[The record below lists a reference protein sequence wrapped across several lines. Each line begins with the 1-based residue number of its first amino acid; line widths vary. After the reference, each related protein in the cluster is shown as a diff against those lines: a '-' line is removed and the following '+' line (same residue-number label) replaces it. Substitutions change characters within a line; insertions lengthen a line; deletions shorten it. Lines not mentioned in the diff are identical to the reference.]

1 MDIKLIRTQSWHAF
15 ITKSSTGAP
24 RPIWHKALLQFKLYW
39 RTSLNAVHFLD
50 NFAKLWFLCQLPLI
64 KWSWTLTNI
73 HWKVMSQTRQNLPG
87 EGCGGRGVQNT
98 YGHLV
103 PPSWLP
109 FSTYLYLDLHLH
121 ETSITCKNAAYFR
134 SHSNCRRKSGKYNGT
149 LRLEICQKIY
159 TTGFSVQK
167 FYTLKVRNL
176 RLFLLKKKQRK
187 CINLVAF
194 FCQNWTECVR
204 F

>member
-1 MDIKLIRTQSWHAF
+1 MTFQFVLVICRSSNVDGVELILMDIKLIRTQSWHAF

-109 FSTYLYLDLHLH
+109 FSAYLYLDLHLLWSMTKLK
-121 ETSITCKNAAYFR
+121 E
-134 SHSNCRRKSGKYNGT
+134 HSRK
-149 LRLEICQKIY
+149 IC
-159 TTGFSVQK
+159 
-167 FYTLKVRNL
+167 
-176 RLFLLKKKQRK
+176 
-187 CINLVAF
+187 
-194 FCQNWTECVR
+194 
-204 F
+204 